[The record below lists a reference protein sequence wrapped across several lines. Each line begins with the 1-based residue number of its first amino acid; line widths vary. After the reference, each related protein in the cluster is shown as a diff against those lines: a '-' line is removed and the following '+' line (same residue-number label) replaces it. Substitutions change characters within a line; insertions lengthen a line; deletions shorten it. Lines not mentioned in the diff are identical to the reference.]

1 MLSKQIGGRELSFN
15 EKGFLADFA
24 AWDEE
29 VADAIAKEDGLAL
42 TDCHWAAIRYM
53 RDHFAELGVA
63 APPRKLIAAVGHD
76 LSRHGPCTRKTLE
89 ALFPKGGCH
98 QLCRVAGL
106 PDYYCH
112 AC

>member
-1 MLSKQIGGRELSFN
+1 MLSKQLAGRELAFN
-15 EKGFLADFA
+15 DKGFLADFA

-29 VADAIAKEDGLAL
+29 VAEAIAQEDGLTL

-63 APPRKLIAAVGHD
+63 AHPRKLIAAVGEQ
-76 LSRHGPCTRKTLE
+76 LTNRGPCTRKTLD
-89 ALFPKGGCH
+89 ALFPNGGCR

-106 PDYYCH
+106 PDYYCQH
-112 AC
+112 C